1 MRTLLGVLLV
11 SSLVLLVPACDATA
25 PEEAD
30 QAQSVKG
37 TSGDGKADASAVAV
51 FLDFRFDGELYSSGC
66 WSAESK
72 IEDQLLYTIGH
83 LNGDNSVGRLDQLVL
98 TDIETQTVDG
108 ECHITYQAR
117 LPVAWGKKNDVPE
130 TYELILPR
138 DVSYSG
144 LGSFTESYSHDCV
157 DWGAHDVT
165 AGSMWY
171 YYRPHRYSCDMAD
184 EDVVRLPAAVELSPI
199 GTTGK
204 YPEYHK
210 VWEDGSLQVVAVFG
224 KYEKTGGASDAGVKA
239 YSNFVA
245 AMRDLAKTWPG
256 AEDVHTTPADL
267 PSTVGTETPD
277 VTFVIGLPGGR
288 VLQVVA
294 LMVDDIKTAGSTF
307 DERYETLTPTA
318 DLIVYNGHAGLGANV
333 KALAS
338 RGEWATGQYAVVFV
352 NGCDTFAYIDS
363 ALADAHMAVNDDD
376 EVGTKYL
383 DIVTNAMPSFF
394 SQMPTGTMAMLEGL
408 LAWESPRTYEQI
420 FTGID
425 SKEVVLVSGEQ
436 DNVYVPGY
444 GDTDP
449 IEPDPEP
456 WAGLN
461 EEGSVERNEE
471 RRFETPTLPAGTY
484 RFEMSGTSDADLYV
498 RVGEEPTFDLYDCRP
513 WSTGSEETC
522 EATLSAPTV
531 IHVMVTSWTPQST
544 FHLIGAE
551 ASEFE

>member
-1 MRTLLGVLLV
+1 MRTLLGTLLLASLV
-11 SSLVLLVPACDATA
+11 SLAPACDSEA
-25 PEEAD
+25 PVD
-30 QAQSVKG
+30 DGQGQTVKG
-37 TSGDGKADASAVAV
+37 SGGDGKADASAVAV
-51 FLDFRFDGELYSSGC
+51 FLDFRFEGELYSSGC

-98 TDIETQTVDG
+98 TDVETETVDG

-117 LPVAWGKKNDVPE
+117 LPVAWGKKHDVPE

-144 LGSFTESYSHDCV
+144 LQTFTESYSHDCV
-157 DWGAHDVT
+157 DYGAHDVT
-165 AGSMWY
+165 SGSMWY
-171 YYRPHRYSCDMAD
+171 YYRPHRSSCSPAD
-184 EDVVRLPAAVELSPI
+184 ADVVRLPAAVELSPI

-224 KYEKTGGASDAGVKA
+224 KYESTGGAGDAGVKA
-239 YSNFVA
+239 YANFVSA
-245 AMRDLAKTWPG
+245 VRDLADTWPG
-256 AEDVHTTPADL
+256 AEDAHTTPADL
-267 PSTVGTETPD
+267 PSSVGPAHDD
-277 VTFVIGLPGGR
+277 VTFVMGLPGGR

-294 LMVDDIKTAGSTF
+294 LLVDDIKTAGSTF
-307 DERYETLTPTA
+307 DARYEALTPTA

-333 KALAS
+333 KALAN

-376 EVGTKYL
+376 EVGTKYV

-394 SQMPTGTMAMLEGL
+394 SSMPHATMAMVKGL
-408 LAWESPRTYEQI
+408 LSWDEPRTYEQI
-420 FTGID
+420 FKQID

-444 GDTDP
+444 GDVDP
-449 IEPDPEP
+449 IEPDVEP
-456 WAGLN
+456 WAGLD
-461 EEGSVERNEE
+461 EEGSVVRDEE

-498 RVGEEPTFDLYDCRP
+498 RVGEEPTFDLFDCRP
-513 WSTGSEETC
+513 WSVGSEETC
-522 EATLSAPTV
+522 EATLSAPAV

-544 FHLIGAE
+544 FHLVGAD
-551 ASEFE
+551 AVEFE